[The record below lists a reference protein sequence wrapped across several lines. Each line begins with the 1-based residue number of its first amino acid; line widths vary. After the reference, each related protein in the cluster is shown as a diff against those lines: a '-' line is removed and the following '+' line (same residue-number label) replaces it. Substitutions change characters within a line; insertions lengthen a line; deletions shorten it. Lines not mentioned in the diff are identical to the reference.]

1 MSPDTITMR
10 SLIDQAKGD
19 RVAFLKDDLRRLLDY
34 VDTGYQAERKLAAI
48 SGVITAPMVM
58 A

>member
-1 MSPDTITMR
+1 MSPDTTTMR

-48 SGVITAPMVM
+48 GGVITAPMVV

>member
-1 MSPDTITMR
+1 MSPDTTTMR

-34 VDTGYQAERKLAAI
+34 VDIGYQAERKLAAI
-48 SGVITAPMVM
+48 GGVITAPMVM